1 MHILDGMTPIEG
13 SLSAVALAMA
23 GPTVG
28 LAVAFVSLIALSAL
42 LSVVR
47 WVTTVPVREDEGRT
61 SGRRASAWP
70 AD

>member
-23 GPTVG
+23 GPTLG
-28 LAVAFVSLIALSAL
+28 LAVALVSLIALSAL
-42 LSVVR
+42 LSVAR
-47 WVTTVPVREDEGRT
+47 WLTTVPAREGGGRT
-61 SGRRASAWP
+61 SGRPASAWP